1 MTPGSSRK
9 RLGRHFKVG
18 GRPPPACQGQ
28 PGEYLSYL
36 NDISVAPPITLPTV
50 HEGYP
55 PSAFEPS
62 FPKQQRSCDS
72 AQGSSRKR
80 LGGVIAVLEV
90 ILYLELVQYC
100 IHMHSTL
107 CDSRT
112 QVPCISP
119 CTTATWTS
127 SSPFPDGYLDLYGT
141 SSPANWHTHVV
152 LYFLQDGR

>member
-1 MTPGSSRK
+1 MRGGDVGLLIPAALPISPPVKHRTPWNFAQYCFLAIHTQWNEL
-9 RLGRHFKVG
+9 LGLHITRNHTWTSNHHAALIATTVRSTFIQPHIVK
-18 GRPPPACQGQ
+18 AC
-28 PGEYLSYL
+28 
-36 NDISVAPPITLPTV
+36 
-50 HEGYP
+50 
-55 PSAFEPS
+55 
-62 FPKQQRSCDS
+62 
-72 AQGSSRKR
+72 
-80 LGGVIAVLEV
+80 
-90 ILYLELVQYC
+90 ELVQYC